1 VSGLPKLCSHLSSKK
16 MDKLNIIKVGGE
28 VIDDEIKLQ
37 QFLADFAGLTGHKI
51 LIHGGGKLA
60 TRLAGDLNIKQE
72 IIEGRRITDADTLR
86 IVTMVYAGWI
96 NKSIVAQLQSME
108 CNAIGVTGA
117 DAGLIVAHKRIH
129 PTIDY
134 GFVGEIDT
142 VNALIFKEWLD
153 YPLTIVVA
161 PITSDQQG
169 QLLNTNADTIA
180 SEIAKALAQDFETS
194 LVFCF
199 DKPGVLLDV
208 NDNESVVNSLDK
220 AGYQQLK
227 NPATGKS
234 RIFAGMIPKL
244 DNAFVA
250 IENGVRKVIIGRAE
264 DLPKLLHGGAGTT
277 ISNE

>member
-1 VSGLPKLCSHLSSKK
+1 
-16 MDKLNIIKVGGE
+16 MDKLNIIKVGGD
-28 VIDDEIKLQ
+28 VIDDETKLH
-37 QFLADFAGLTGHKI
+37 QFLVNFAALAGHKI

-60 TRLAGDLNIKQE
+60 TRLAEDLNIKQE
-72 IIEGRRITDADTLR
+72 IIEGRRITDAGTLR

-117 DAGLIVAHKRIH
+117 DAGLMVAHKRIH

-134 GFVGEIDT
+134 GFVGDIDA

-180 SEIAKALAQDFETS
+180 SEIAKALASDFETT

-199 DKPGVLLDV
+199 EKPGVLLDI
-208 NDNESVVNSLDK
+208 NDNGSVVKSLDK
-220 AGYQQLK
+220 AGYEKLK
-227 NPATGKS
+227 NPETGKS

-250 IENGVRKVIIGRAE
+250 IENGVRKVIIGSAE
-264 DLPKLLHGGAGTT
+264 NLLQLVNGGAGTT